1 MELNRNYSWA
11 AYMYNI
17 EANNLYS
24 SVLVLKSADNNFIYL
39 DPMTANKHPA
49 STLPLTMKSKH
60 NYWKKYYSVTNCP
73 VPEGILLPPHG
84 RDLDFQLH
92 WARATSRKSDFV
104 VANLHSCTILWHN
117 PGCALRVCHALT
129 AVQWFSMMVVERLVG
144 LSMVS
149 LMFSLLLRV
158 EL

>member
-1 MELNRNYSWA
+1 MELKRNYSWA

-60 NYWKKYYSVTNCP
+60 NY
-73 VPEGILLPPHG
+73 
-84 RDLDFQLH
+84 
-92 WARATSRKSDFV
+92 
-104 VANLHSCTILWHN
+104 
-117 PGCALRVCHALT
+117 
-129 AVQWFSMMVVERLVG
+129 
-144 LSMVS
+144 
-149 LMFSLLLRV
+149 
-158 EL
+158 